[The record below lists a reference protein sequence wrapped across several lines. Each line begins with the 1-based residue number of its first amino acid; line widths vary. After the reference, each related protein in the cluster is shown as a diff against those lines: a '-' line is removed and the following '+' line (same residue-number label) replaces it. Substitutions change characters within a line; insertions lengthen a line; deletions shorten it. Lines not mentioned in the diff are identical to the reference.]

1 MPQGELGA
9 YFDAGKPA
17 NATPGIPFAHQ
28 GAGVRML
35 TFLDRLMPYM
45 ARLARRV
52 DLAAPVFILIVMI
65 VMIVPV
71 PGIVLDLLI
80 VFNITMSLV
89 ILVVGMYVNRPQEF
103 SAYPSVLLMITLFR
117 LSLNVAATRRI
128 LLYAGDQGP
137 AAAGHMIQAFGQFV
151 VGGSY
156 IIGLVVFLILL
167 AIQFIVINHGAGR
180 IAEVTARFTLD
191 AMPGKQMA
199 IDADLNAGYIDES
212 EARKRRR
219 EIAEEAN
226 FYGAMDGAIK
236 FTTRD
241 AIASLIILTVNIV
254 GGVIIGIIR
263 YDMPILSAL
272 QTFTLLTVGDGLVT
286 AIPSLL
292 ISVGGAILTTRS
304 GSKSMDLGTEVVGQL
319 SLDWRPL
326 GFAAGILFIFGLV
339 PGMPMLPF
347 WVMGSLFTV
356 LAYATMKFGAKRKEE
371 KALAETKEK
380 LKPVEGPEKVE
391 NLLKVD
397 ALGLEVGYGL
407 IPLLDANQG
416 GTVLERIKAVRRQM
430 AQEMGIV
437 LPPIRIR
444 DNLQLPANTYRLLL
458 RGEEIGRGE
467 LQPGAFLA
475 MNPGTA
481 TATEEISGTATTE
494 PAFGLPAYW
503 IQGSQRDHAQLLGYT
518 VVDGATVITTHLSE
532 MIKQH
537 GPELLGRPEV
547 QQLLE
552 TLKET
557 SPKLV
562 EEIVPSVVPMGTLV
576 RILQNLLRERVSI
589 RDLGRILEASADAA
603 AATRDPVMLTE
614 YVRQHLGRALTS
626 PHLSENNELGVLVL
640 DPQLEHTIQSGIE
653 TTDRGSFLALDPNR
667 IQELLTRI
675 VNSITALLP
684 GAQPV
689 LLTNPVVRPHLRRLL
704 ERAMPHLVVLSH
716 SEIPMDIRVVNLG
729 TVS

>member
-1 MPQGELGA
+1 
-9 YFDAGKPA
+9 
-17 NATPGIPFAHQ
+17 
-28 GAGVRML
+28 ML

-45 ARLARRV
+45 ARLAKRV
-52 DLAAPVFILIVMI
+52 DLAAPVFIIVVLIVMI
-65 VMIVPV
+65 IPI
-71 PGIVLDLLI
+71 PGMALDLLI

-89 ILVVGMYVNRPQEF
+89 ILIVGMYVNRPQDF

-117 LSLNVAATRRI
+117 LGLNVAATRRI
-128 LLYAGDQGP
+128 LLYAGDMGP
-137 AAAGHMIQAFGQFV
+137 DAAGHMIKAFGQFV

-199 IDADLNAGYIDES
+199 IDADLNAGYIDEG
-212 EARKRRR
+212 EARRRRR

-241 AIASLIILTVNIV
+241 AIASIIILAVNIV
-254 GGVIIGIIR
+254 GGVAIGVLR
-263 YDMPILSAL
+263 YDMPVLSAL
-272 QTFTLLTVGDGLVT
+272 ETFTLLTVGDGLVT

-304 GSKSMDLGTEVVGQL
+304 GSKSMDLGSEVVGQL
-319 SLDWRPL
+319 GLDWRPL
-326 GFAAGILFIFGLV
+326 GIAASVLFIFGLV
-339 PGMPMLPF
+339 PGMPMVPF
-347 WVMGSLFTV
+347 WTIGIVFAF
-356 LAYATMKFGAKRKEE
+356 LAYATYKLAITRKQE
-371 KALAETKEK
+371 KAIAETKEK
-380 LKPVEGPEKVE
+380 LKPPEGPERVE
-391 NLLKVD
+391 GLLKVD

-407 IPLLDANQG
+407 IPLLDMNQG

-430 AQEMGIV
+430 AQELGIV
-437 LPPIRIR
+437 VPPIRIR
-444 DNLQLPANTYRLLL
+444 DNLQLPANTYRMLL
-458 RGEEIGRGE
+458 RGEEIGRSE
-467 LQPGAFLA
+467 IQPGAFLA

-481 TATEEISGTATTE
+481 MEDVPGTATTE
-494 PAFGLPAYW
+494 PAFGLPAFW
-503 IQGSQRDHAQLLGYT
+503 IQGTQRDHAQLLGYT

-532 MIKQH
+532 LIKQH
-537 GPELLGRPEV
+537 ATELLGRPEV
-547 QQLLE
+547 QLLLE
-552 TLKET
+552 TLKES

-562 EEIVPSVVPMGTLV
+562 EDIVPGIVPVGTLV
-576 RILQNLLRERVSI
+576 RVLQNLLRERVSI
-589 RDLGRILEASADAA
+589 RDLGRILEAAADAA
-603 AATRDPVMLTE
+603 PLTRDPIMLTE
-614 YVRQHLGRALTS
+614 YVRQHLGRALTG
-626 PHLSENNELGVLVL
+626 PHLGENNELGVLVL
-640 DPQLEHTIQSGIE
+640 DPQLEHTIQAGIE
-653 TTDRGSFLALDPNR
+653 TSDRGSFLALDPNR

-675 VNSITALLP
+675 ANSITTLLP

-704 ERAMPHLVVLSH
+704 ERALPHLIVLSH